1 MQNLKG
7 TMLGFLYIIAML
19 ALVCSS
25 LLVIIFVVRLMDGKD
40 NAKSALIVFSFI
52 TIVIAI
58 LTKKIK
64 KSRKLVLI
72 GDIDNFILK
81 YAIEHS
87 GLITATDLASETNY
101 SLKEA
106 SLHLERNY
114 REGYCNKRL
123 TNDCLID
130 VYHFKGAVS
139 QKEKEDYI
147 NIK

>member
-7 TMLGFLYIIAML
+7 TMLGFLYIIAIL

-58 LTKKIK
+58 LIKRIK
-64 KSRKLVLI
+64 KSRELVLI
-72 GDIDNFILK
+72 GDIDNFIPK

-106 SLHLERNY
+106 SIHLERNY
-114 REGYCNKRL
+114 HEGYCNKKV
-123 TNDCLID
+123 N
-130 VYHFKGAVS
+130 
-139 QKEKEDYI
+139 
-147 NIK
+147 